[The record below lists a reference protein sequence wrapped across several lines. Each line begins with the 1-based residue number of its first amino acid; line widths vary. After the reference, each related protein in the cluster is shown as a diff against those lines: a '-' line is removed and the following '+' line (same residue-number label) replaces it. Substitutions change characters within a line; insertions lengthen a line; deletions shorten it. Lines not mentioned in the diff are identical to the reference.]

1 MAPTSSFSLSLR
13 CQKPTNKQI
22 SSVDMAYTR
31 DSLLNMEPFFA
42 RSAKAEKLLG
52 PLELF
57 NEESLAKGLTGHKP
71 SKLRRKKTRNEV
83 AAKPKPRCTVDN
95 GRERE
100 GDGLN
105 TQASSPVLGCARC
118 NRHSIASGTDSA
130 LHKSESC
137 STLQS
142 YYNPVTSP
150 LLVSQQ
156 TSASSSRDM
165 ALRKGCPRISCA
177 PSQVI
182 SSMSHLDAANNQG
195 DTFLPQPGVKRRPPK
210 LDLSSLFPR
219 PHSSKGPLLSPERV
233 MRSPST
239 LSAASDGRK
248 TPASAC
254 RRWFSRRGDR
264 LNGSPNSINKLQQE
278 SPTIRNNVPVFPDSM
293 KNRNLNVHNG
303 MIGEETNVNLLSTT
317 DAKSLDI
324 QTGCYPETPTSQDS
338 VRPSTSSS
346 VRTLTSQ
353 PNLNVDVS
361 SGESQQILI
370 HQENEH
376 IEMSTGDA
384 SHSNGSPMFY
394 SDLHTQSVLALSSSE
409 DESDDDLS
417 VRKTFQRRS
426 RGETQIFSIRE
437 LDQPRSSVCSSTSQY
452 AREDHKPAKLRS
464 SSLPSWTE
472 KLAPDVVAKGPNKL
486 ESNSGSKCPKTEDPG
501 NVQPKELCLADM
513 SIDQKRVAPE
523 RMNRFMAVTREEEK
537 LLEAMREKR
546 ASMRHT
552 VFLGGNNDVVGRW
565 TKNDSSTRPKT
576 ADASK
581 RSSRHLKADIPSFPA
596 PPVSIKYQSY
606 SRGTVSD
613 EDLSKLPDSK
623 SIDDWPLPGL
633 RHSSLS
639 ISKGT
644 SEFTPG
650 SFDALPSPMTN
661 HSSPLT
667 PPADHLMSN
676 FSKPSLTT
684 SPKQVSYGETSI
696 LGKGVQSGDAMIF
709 DLSGQAQEEQEE
721 NELIQWADEIYS

>member
-1 MAPTSSFSLSLR
+1 MSLR
-13 CQKPTNKQI
+13 GRKPTNKQV
-22 SSVDMAYTR
+22 SSIDMAYTR

-57 NEESLAKGLTGHKP
+57 NEESFAKGLTGPKT
-71 SKLRRKKTRNEV
+71 SKLRRKKTRYEV
-83 AAKPKPRCTVDN
+83 AAKPKPSCTVDN
-95 GRERE
+95 GKERE

-118 NRHSIASGTDSA
+118 NRHSIASGTDSV
-130 LHKSESC
+130 LQNSESC

-142 YYNPVTSP
+142 YYDPVMSP

-182 SSMSHLDAANNQG
+182 SSISHLDATNDQG
-195 DTFLPQPGVKRRPPK
+195 DTFLPHLGAKRRPPK
-210 LDLSSLFPR
+210 LDLSSLIPR
-219 PHSSKGPLLSPERV
+219 PHSSKGPLFSPERV
-233 MRSPST
+233 IQSPST
-239 LSAASDGRK
+239 LSAASDGQR

-264 LNGSPNSINKLQQE
+264 LNGSPNSINRLQQE
-278 SPTIRNNVPVFPDSM
+278 IPIVRNHVPVFPDSL
-293 KNRNLNVHNG
+293 KNRNLHVHNA
-303 MIGEETNVNLLSTT
+303 MTGEETNVNLISTT
-317 DAKSLDI
+317 NTQSLDI
-324 QTGCYPETPTSQDS
+324 QTGCYPETPTSHDS
-338 VRPSTSSS
+338 LRPSTSSS
-346 VRTLTSQ
+346 IRTLTSQ
-353 PNLNVDVS
+353 LSLNVGVS
-361 SGESQQILI
+361 SGASQQILI

-376 IEMSTGDA
+376 NEMSTGDA
-384 SHSNGSPMFY
+384 SHSIGSPMFY

-409 DESDDDLS
+409 DESDDDLN
-417 VRKTFQRRS
+417 VRKTFQHRS
-426 RGETQIFSIRE
+426 RGETQVFSICE
-437 LDQPRSSVCSSTSQY
+437 SDQSGSSVYSSTSQY
-452 AREDHKPAKLRS
+452 VHEDHKHAKLRS

-472 KLAPDVVAKGPNKL
+472 RLALSIVAKGPHEL
-486 ESNSGSKCPKTEDPG
+486 ESNSGSTCPRTEDPG
-501 NVQPKELCLADM
+501 NIQLKELSPADT
-513 SIDQKRVAPE
+513 SIYQKGIAPE

-565 TKNDSSTRPKT
+565 TQNNSLTRPKT

-581 RSSRHLKADIPSFPA
+581 RSSRYLKAAIPSFPA
-596 PPVSIKYQSY
+596 PPATLKYKSY

-613 EDLSKLPDSK
+613 EDLSKLPDFK

-633 RHSSLS
+633 RHSFLS

-644 SEFTPG
+644 SEFTPS

-667 PPADHLMSN
+667 PPADQLMSN
-676 FSKPSLTT
+676 FSKTSPAT
-684 SPKQVSYGETSI
+684 SPKQVSYRETRV

-709 DLSGQAQEEQEE
+709 DFFRQAQEEQEE